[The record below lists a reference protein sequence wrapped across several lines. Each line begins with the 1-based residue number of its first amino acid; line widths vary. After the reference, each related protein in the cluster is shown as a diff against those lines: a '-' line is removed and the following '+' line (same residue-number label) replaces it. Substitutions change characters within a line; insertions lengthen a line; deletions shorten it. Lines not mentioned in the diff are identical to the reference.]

1 MTDKR
6 LNNIKLLSIVLFLII
21 TKPGNHISIPM
32 VFGLII
38 SLFYFLEE
46 ASKEFFIPFL
56 SLVGVVSLI
65 FSLRIKKTLLVYIG
79 YLLTYL
85 MLLNFV
91 KDQEGVTI
99 LKKNSL
105 FFSSIIVYFL
115 LSFFVLFKTVENDFS
130 KK

>member
-1 MTDKR
+1 
-6 LNNIKLLSIVLFLII
+6 
-21 TKPGNHISIPM
+21 M